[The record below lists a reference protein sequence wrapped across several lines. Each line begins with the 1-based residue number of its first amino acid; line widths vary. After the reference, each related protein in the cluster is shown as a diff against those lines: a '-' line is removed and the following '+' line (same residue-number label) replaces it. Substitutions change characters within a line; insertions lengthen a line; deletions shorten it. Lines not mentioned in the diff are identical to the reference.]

1 MNRVG
6 SLFLLRFFVISGR
19 RVDSSYPDLLSL
31 LKVLRKRKSYQNR
44 FTFIQTHTLSSETI
58 TIIDTKFGG
67 KFESGKWDTHTC
79 SVVLLSDLH
88 KTLKKPNFG
97 NRTANDTE
105 KEMKGTDERESFNL
119 VTRSGFRSRQHSAEI
134 TRFTVW
140 KASRSGSWP
149 HLQQLSESMPIV
161 SAESYYD
168 LWWLRRQWHQE
179 PGPTLQVTVSELTK
193 IFFFV
198 IRLHQESTVTSARNH
213 EEHLN
218 NTMLCTNGNFRCRNI
233 LLV

>member
-97 NRTANDTE
+97 NRKANDTE

-140 KASRSGSWP
+140 KARRSGSWP
-149 HLQQLSESMPIV
+149 HLQQLPHRNLCQSFQQRATTTFGDCEGSDIKNLAPPC
-161 SAESYYD
+161 
-168 LWWLRRQWHQE
+168 L
-179 PGPTLQVTVSELTK
+179 LQFQNLSK
-193 IFFFV
+193 YSSSSSGY
-198 IRLHQESTVTSARNH
+198 IRS
-213 EEHLN
+213 
-218 NTMLCTNGNFRCRNI
+218 
-233 LLV
+233 LL